1 MPAPGVAPPP
11 SRAPGVLR
19 AKYAT
24 AVKIAGSLPFY
35 RLMPDKPRY
44 TRWLSS
50 ELEQAGCLFVK
61 IGQWVS
67 SRADIFPEDVVSAFE
82 PLRKDVSPMPAWAV
96 RAALRQVPEGVDVEA
111 RPLSCGSVAQVHA
124 GTYQGRPVAVK
135 VRRPDLATVLEE
147 DLGLVRL
154 VMWPMRLLNRRS
166 YDDAVKSLDE
176 LGAAVQRETDFHAE
190 AAAMTRFADH
200 FEGSDVR
207 VPRPHFVS
215 SDVIVMDFLPSQPL
229 QGGAEACRRL
239 MDLFLEQAFSMGLVH
254 TDMHAGN
261 VGAAEGD
268 LVLYDFGSV
277 AAFPERVRDCVKRL
291 FVSYLNRDA
300 RVMVDY
306 MVEHDVLRS
315 PRPLTAE
322 QRAALEGFVATILDY
337 VERTDIRVLGASLR
351 TVPSPACLQ
360 GVEFCPELF
369 MVMRSFTLLEGLCKS
384 LDPDFVIL
392 DAMLPFAATM
402 LTDPEM
408 YAFKIEDDLR
418 SAAKAFGL

>member
-1 MPAPGVAPPP
+1 MPASPVSVRG
-11 SRAPGVLR
+11 PGVLR

-35 RLMPDKPRY
+35 RLMPDKPGY
-44 TRWLSS
+44 TRWLSC

-82 PLRKDVSPMPAWAV
+82 PLRKDVSPMPARAV
-96 RAALRQVPEGVDVEA
+96 RAALRQMPELTVEA
-111 RPLSCGSVAQVHA
+111 QPLSCGSVAQVHL
-124 GTYQGRPVAVK
+124 GTYQGRQVAVK
-135 VRRPDLATVLEE
+135 IRRPDLSTVLEE

-154 VMWPMRLLNRRS
+154 VMCPLRLLNRRS

-190 AAAMTRFADH
+190 AAAMTRFADY
-200 FEGSDVR
+200 FEGTAIR
-207 VPRPHFVS
+207 VPRPQLVT
-215 SDVIVMDFLPSQPL
+215 SDLIVMDYLPSRPL
-229 QGGAEACRRL
+229 QGAECCRRL
-239 MDLFLEQAFSMGLVH
+239 MDLFLEQAFSLGLVH

-261 VGAAEGD
+261 MGATEGGD

-277 AAFPERVRDCVKRL
+277 APFPERVRDCVKRL

-306 MVEHDVLRS
+306 MVEYDVLRS
-315 PRPLTAE
+315 ERPLTGE
-322 QRAALEGFVATILDY
+322 QRAALEGFVDTILEY

-351 TVPSPACLQ
+351 GLPAPTSLV

-392 DAMLPFAATM
+392 DAMVPFATTM

-408 YAFKIEDDLR
+408 YAMKIEDDLR
-418 SAAKAFGL
+418 CTGKTFGL